1 MKLSLL
7 SLAIV
12 LSAFSLQAQT
22 KKIQIA
28 PGLAAN
34 VQHVPGS
41 PGVQVLIPGVETIE
55 LDLSMPLAGSYL
67 IQTADYNFDGQKD
80 FAFVGVNVAGGT
92 QVYDIFLY
100 HPADKSFEALDVP
113 GGICERFGNVRLNA
127 ADKTLRSSCRSGTKS
142 SMDIFR
148 WANPFALEL
157 VSSKDNSTDAQQE
170 AAELKAEQ
178 KAEKQD
184 VRKEVREDKLDRK
197 KERKEEREDED
208 E

>member
-1 MKLSLL
+1 MKFPLL
-7 SLAIV
+7 SLAVV

-28 PGLAAN
+28 PGLSASI
-34 VQHVPGS
+34 QHVPGS
-41 PGVQVLIPGVETIE
+41 PGIQVLIPGVETIE
-55 LDLSMPLAGSYL
+55 LDLSQPLAGSYV
-67 IQTADYNFDGQKD
+67 IKAADYNFDGQKD
-80 FAFVGVNVAGGT
+80 FAFVGVNAAGGT

-113 GGICERFGNVRLNA
+113 GGICERFGNVRLIPV
-127 ADKTLRSSCRSGTKS
+127 DKTLRSSCRSGAKS

-148 WANPFALEL
+148 WVSPYAMEL
-157 VSSKDNSTDAQQE
+157 VKSTDNSTDAQQE

-178 KAEKQD
+178 KVEKQD

-197 KERKEEREDED
+197 KERRDQREEEDE
-208 E
+208 